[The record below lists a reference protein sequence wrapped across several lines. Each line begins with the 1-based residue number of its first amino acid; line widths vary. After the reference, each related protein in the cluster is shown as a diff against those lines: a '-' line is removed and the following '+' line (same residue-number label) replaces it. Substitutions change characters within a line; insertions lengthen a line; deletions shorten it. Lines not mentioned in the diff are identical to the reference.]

1 MVVRR
6 QMARMLR
13 ASRLDAIQCHHR
25 VEIVRVDVV
34 VRAEI
39 FQVVARAE
47 IGDQQKTVCALLGKD
62 TGHMHTDLC
71 EHAGDRQVG
80 PDILA
85 CGWRV
90 HGDECFAV
98 APNTEIAP
106 KAGVARCRRDA
117 IRTERQLVVQPVTQ
131 QLESRVTNEWI
142 SVGKQTSL

>member
-1 MVVRR
+1 MHPLRQWHRDPDDVLIGVGHHEIAGPPWPVPRR
-6 QMARMLR
+6 L
-13 ASRLDAIQCHHR
+13 
-25 VEIVRVDVV
+25 
-34 VRAEI
+34 
-39 FQVVARAE
+39 
-47 IGDQQKTVCALLGKD
+47 
-62 TGHMHTDLC
+62 HTDLC
-71 EHAGDRQVG
+71 EHAGDHQVG

-117 IRTERQLVVQPVTQ
+117 IRAESQLVVQPVTQ